1 MTILPD
7 PHSDIEH
14 LWPFIVKRFMVIQ
27 TMQYIIAQGTDFS
40 FISMGKVENEIMK
53 SIPAEIL
60 GRVSRDWSLG
70 RFCRMDTL
78 RDKGLE

>member
-1 MTILPD
+1 MIMIAD
-7 PHSDIEH
+7 QHSDIDH

-40 FISMGKVENEIMK
+40 FISMGKVENEILK
-53 SIPAEIL
+53 SIPAEMI
-60 GRVSRDWSLG
+60 GRVSRDWRLG